1 MTATLNSGIDL
12 THVDA
17 DTRPQDDLFG
27 HVNGRWL
34 VDHVMPAD
42 RATDGAFRLLA
53 DRAEEQVRDLITE
66 AAAGQ
71 QRSSDPDHQQ
81 DDNSRDPDDSSKAPR
96 NGPTGG
102 CPDVVR
108 SFGRSLTI
116 GDLEIRDGN
125 RLESARLVRGRRGG
139 SSHGSYSG
147 SAQRYV
153 LTPNSPS
160 VPWSHISRSRSSMTL
175 AMHPGSNER
184 SDGATAYQ
192 ESILE
197 DRCQKEIAVQAQGRA
212 PYTDN

>member
-1 MTATLNSGIDL
+1 MGLDRRRCRHRCGHGSRSAGRYREACRRVQSEMGSIARHGSSRCGALASRGSPGIE
-12 THVDA
+12 HH
-17 DTRPQDDLFG
+17 G
-27 HVNGRWL
+27 
-34 VDHVMPAD
+34 
-42 RATDGAFRLLA
+42 
-53 DRAEEQVRDLITE
+53 
-66 AAAGQ
+66 
-71 QRSSDPDHQQ
+71 SDPDHQQ